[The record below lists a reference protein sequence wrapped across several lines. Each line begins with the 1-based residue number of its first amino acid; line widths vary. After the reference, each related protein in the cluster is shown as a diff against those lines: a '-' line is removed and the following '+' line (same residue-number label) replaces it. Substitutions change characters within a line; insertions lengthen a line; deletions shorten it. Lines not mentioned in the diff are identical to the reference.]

1 MLVCGLD
8 PKETVMVRILIA
20 LLVPLAL
27 GGCFSYSDT
36 PPPPPTHTTVVVPP
50 GSVVTCPNGA
60 VPPC

>member
-1 MLVCGLD
+1 
-8 PKETVMVRILIA
+8 MVRILIA